1 LQRPGRT
8 GGSGPARNKSPH
20 RGDDSIAITP
30 NSRTAYVVGDNAV
43 SPIDI
48 VTNTVGA
55 LIPVGKNAVAIAITP
70 CPPHHPRCTSPR
82 RG

>member
-1 LQRPGRT
+1 
-8 GGSGPARNKSPH
+8 
-20 RGDDSIAITP
+20 
-30 NSRTAYVVGDNAV
+30 VVGDNAV